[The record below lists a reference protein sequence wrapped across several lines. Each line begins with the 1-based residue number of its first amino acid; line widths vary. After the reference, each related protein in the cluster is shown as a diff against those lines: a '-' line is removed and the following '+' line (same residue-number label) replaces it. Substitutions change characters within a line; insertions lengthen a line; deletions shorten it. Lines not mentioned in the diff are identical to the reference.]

1 MAEWVSAAS
10 TLLALL
16 VMVSFYVSWRAGRL
30 DRLHTRVET
39 AHAALRA
46 ALNRRS
52 AVVVELAAVGGLEPA
67 SAVLLAE
74 AAGTAHRAWADGEDT
89 IGGVPARVR
98 AERELAESDLS
109 RALRVVVERTD
120 LDPGVRAEVDA
131 AAKRVLLA
139 RRFYNDAVAQT
150 RQARASRLVR
160 LFRLAGRAGLPE
172 FFEMDDEPP
181 APPPG

>member
-10 TLLALL
+10 TLLAVL

-39 AHAALRA
+39 AHAALQA

-74 AAGTAHRAWADGEDT
+74 AAGTAHRAWADGAAGP
-89 IGGVPARVR
+89 GGASARIR

-109 RALRVVVERTD
+109 RALRAVVERTD
-120 LDPGVRAEVDA
+120 LEPGVRGEVDA

-150 RQARASRLVR
+150 RQARSGRLVR
-160 LFRLAGRAGLPE
+160 LFRLAGRAELPE

-181 APPPG
+181 ALPPG